1 MARASKIER
10 LGLGERILAMA
21 AEGKSSRE
29 IAACLAAENISL
41 SQPSIIR
48 FLSSVRK
55 ERAETTKAIV
65 EERLRANL
73 PRDLDILDDVIRQ
86 EKEWFDSEQLS
97 LSQRVMVAKE
107 LRQAID
113 TKLKYSGAG
122 EQEQQIVVRWAD
134 DDDSI

>member
-1 MARASKIER
+1 MALTSKIER

-21 AEGKSSRE
+21 GEGKSSRE
-29 IAACLAAENISL
+29 IAARLAAENISL

-55 ERAETTKAIV
+55 ERSETTKAIV
-65 EERLRANL
+65 EERIRANL
-73 PRDLDILDDVIRQ
+73 PRDLDILDDVIHK
-86 EKEWFDSEQLS
+86 EKEWFDSEQLT

-122 EQEQQIVVRWAD
+122 EQEQQVIVKWAD
-134 DDDSI
+134 DDDSV